1 MSNNKQTHPAPSA
14 DEIPED
20 RDPICECPGRRGPPL
35 AWALAAAIS
44 MIAAA
49 MVIKFTDISGAAE
62 LAVALFPVPILAG
75 MYWAIFRV
83 VQSVDEMQ
91 RKMKLEALGLT
102 VIGSSLIFFIIG
114 QLERIEVYEPG
125 NFSDAWIIITFTY
138 IAAYGLV
145 SLRYRM

>member
-1 MSNNKQTHPAPSA
+1 MSNNKQTHPTPPA
-14 DEIPED
+14 DEITED
-20 RDPICECPGRRGPPL
+20 RDPICNCPGRRGPTL
-35 AWALAAAIS
+35 AWSLAAAIS

-49 MVIKFTDISGAAE
+49 MILKFTDISGAAE
-62 LAVALFPVPILAG
+62 LAVAMSPVPILAG

-102 VIGSSLIFFIIG
+102 VIGSSLIFFTIG
-114 QLERIEVYEPG
+114 QLERIEVYQPG
-125 NFSDAWIIITFTY
+125 NFGDAWLIITFTY
-138 IAAYGLV
+138 MAAYGLV

>member
-1 MSNNKQTHPAPSA
+1 MSNNKQPHSTPPTG
-14 DEIPED
+14 DFPED
-20 RDPICECPGRRGPPL
+20 HDPICNCPGKRGPTL

-49 MVIKFTDISGAAE
+49 LILKLTDISGAAE

-138 IAAYGLV
+138 IAAFGLV
-145 SLRYRM
+145 SLRYRL